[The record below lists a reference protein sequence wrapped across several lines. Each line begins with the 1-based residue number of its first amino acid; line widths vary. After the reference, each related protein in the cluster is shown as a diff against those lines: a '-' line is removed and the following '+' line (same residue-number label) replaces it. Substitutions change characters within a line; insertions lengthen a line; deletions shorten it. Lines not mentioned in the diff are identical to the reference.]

1 MGDEDVKRQRKEINT
16 VAHPDAKSAQ
26 QTNNAQPIGERRVV
40 WETGGG
46 LFSLPETE
54 TALRRRRWGSENM
67 EAVTTRGHLQR
78 VSALS

>member
-1 MGDEDVKRQRKEINT
+1 MFDEGEATKEGNK
-16 VAHPDAKSAQ
+16 HSCSPDAKSAQ